1 MVLNYIWI
9 AFFLIAFVTALMRLV
24 FLGDTQVFPEI
35 INSTF
40 NSSKTAFE
48 ISLGL
53 TGVLSLWLGIMRIG
67 EQGGVITLF
76 SRLLG
81 PLFSKLFPDIPKG
94 HPVTGSI
101 FMNLAANMLG
111 LDNAATPLGL
121 KAMEGLQELNPKK
134 DTASNPM
141 IMFLVLNTS
150 GLTLIPISI
159 MVYRAQLGATQPTD
173 IFVPILLATFF
184 STLAGIVAVSIYQR
198 INLFN
203 RTILLF
209 LGGMSLLVAGIIYFF
224 NTLSR
229 DQIDIY
235 STGTRVDGR
244 CHDHIRS
251 RFLCRPTVLYLPRL
265 HRHHLLYSGGIFRQ
279 RRNSKDTP
287 RRSLRTAS
295 RCGRGHCSYSYLLS
309 FLRLK
314 YFPYLC
320 TL

>member
-111 LDNAATPLGL
+111 LDNAA
-121 KAMEGLQELNPKK
+121 
-134 DTASNPM
+134 
-141 IMFLVLNTS
+141 
-150 GLTLIPISI
+150 
-159 MVYRAQLGATQPTD
+159 
-173 IFVPILLATFF
+173 
-184 STLAGIVAVSIYQR
+184 R
-198 INLFN
+198 INKP
-203 RTILLF
+203 
-209 LGGMSLLVAGIIYFF
+209 
-224 NTLSR
+224 
-229 DQIDIY
+229 
-235 STGTRVDGR
+235 STVGQNWRW
-244 CHDHIRS
+244 
-251 RFLCRPTVLYLPRL
+251 
-265 HRHHLLYSGGIFRQ
+265 
-279 RRNSKDTP
+279 
-287 RRSLRTAS
+287 
-295 RCGRGHCSYSYLLS
+295 
-309 FLRLK
+309 RLK
-314 YFPYLC
+314 KTQLTKKLQKEICQMTTRYGRKNWA
-320 TL
+320 

>member
-111 LDNAATPLGL
+111 LDNAA
-121 KAMEGLQELNPKK
+121 
-134 DTASNPM
+134 
-141 IMFLVLNTS
+141 
-150 GLTLIPISI
+150 
-159 MVYRAQLGATQPTD
+159 
-173 IFVPILLATFF
+173 
-184 STLAGIVAVSIYQR
+184 R
-198 INLFN
+198 INKP
-203 RTILLF
+203 
-209 LGGMSLLVAGIIYFF
+209 
-224 NTLSR
+224 
-229 DQIDIY
+229 
-235 STGTRVDGR
+235 STVGQNWRW
-244 CHDHIRS
+244 
-251 RFLCRPTVLYLPRL
+251 
-265 HRHHLLYSGGIFRQ
+265 
-279 RRNSKDTP
+279 
-287 RRSLRTAS
+287 
-295 RCGRGHCSYSYLLS
+295 
-309 FLRLK
+309 RLK
-314 YFPYLC
+314 KTQLTKKLQKEICQLTTRYGRKNWA
-320 TL
+320 